1 MFVPYHL
8 FFLPIILLYHQLF
21 LLLFQLL
28 FNLCILPIPMEHFS
42 ILGSTICS
50 SQVHAATNP
59 DENVAGSTMPYFFV
73 YIGSIYK
80 VQLGSG

>member
-1 MFVPYHL
+1 MI
-8 FFLPIILLYHQLF
+8 FLA
-21 LLLFQLL
+21 
-28 FNLCILPIPMEHFS
+28 IPMKQFS

-59 DENVAGSTMPYFFV
+59 DENVASSTMPYFFV

-80 VQLGSG
+80 ETSSVAESKKSKMSSKSKK